1 MTTIHLKRS
10 DLTPDFEFN
19 HLGTTYRV
27 VKFYPRT
34 DVVSVMNPA
43 SGYKGEIPFK
53 IIRQNGRK
61 K

>member
-1 MTTIHLKRS
+1 VKTTLKRS
-10 DLTPDFEFN
+10 DLIPGFEFN

-27 VKFYPRT
+27 VKFPPRT

-53 IIRQNGRK
+53 LIQQNGRRK
-61 K
+61 

>member
-10 DLTPDFEFN
+10 DLIPGYEFN
-19 HLGTTYRV
+19 HLGMIYRV
-27 VKFYPRT
+27 VRFPPGT